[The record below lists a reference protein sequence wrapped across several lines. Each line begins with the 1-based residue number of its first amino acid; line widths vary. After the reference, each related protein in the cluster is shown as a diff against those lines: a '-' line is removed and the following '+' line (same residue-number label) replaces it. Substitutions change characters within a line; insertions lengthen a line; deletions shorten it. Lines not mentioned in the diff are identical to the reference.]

1 MVITECYEV
10 RWKNMV
16 RTTSNSCSL
25 FCSFCRLSCGTC
37 NKLSYTKH
45 TKHRPHASKWVL
57 LRQLPD
63 DDKKLTKFFLRKSD
77 AKFHCTDG
85 DGNDSMIQRG
95 VAKLEPNSLVCE
107 LPELPPDHVA
117 DSYPAPIT
125 EFTPEEQ
132 CLGNNPD
139 LSVAAEL
146 GEETQ
151 VPYEQSKT
159 CMLEDAL
166 PCCLQDYLTSVE
178 RQLTQGEEDGP
189 TSDWPYMVGW
199 GRVCHVL
206 EKRCMRL
213 CWV

>member
-1 MVITECYEV
+1 
-10 RWKNMV
+10 
-16 RTTSNSCSL
+16 
-25 FCSFCRLSCGTC
+25 LSCGTR

-57 LRQLPD
+57 LRQLSD

-77 AKFHCTDG
+77 AKFHCTGG

-107 LPELPPDHVA
+107 LPELSPDHIA

-132 CLGNNPD
+132 CLGNTPD
-139 LSVAAEL
+139 LSLAAEL

-151 VPYEQSKT
+151 VPYEQSET
-159 CMLEDAL
+159 CMLEDAP

-189 TSDWPYMVGW
+189 TSD
-199 GRVCHVL
+199 
-206 EKRCMRL
+206 
-213 CWV
+213 